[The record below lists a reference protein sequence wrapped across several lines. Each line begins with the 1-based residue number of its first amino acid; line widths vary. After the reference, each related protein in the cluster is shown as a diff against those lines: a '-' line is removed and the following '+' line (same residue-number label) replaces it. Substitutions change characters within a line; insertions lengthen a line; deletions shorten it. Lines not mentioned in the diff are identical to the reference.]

1 MDKHELIEALQE
13 LDERLSSSFD
23 VVLIGGAAMI
33 LHFGARRATRDIDVL
48 VLRGDLSELR
58 EAVKAVARERDLPE
72 DWMSDAAKGFADI
85 LPPDFYHR
93 LVPLEFTLRN
103 MRLYALGR
111 PEQVAMKIVA
121 LREQDLED
129 LELLLPQMSE
139 TERKAL
145 VAIMYHV
152 SRFRPDWAQKI
163 QYFLQEQGWETD

>member
-1 MDKHELIEALQE
+1 MDKRELIEILRE

-23 VVLIGGAAMI
+23 VVLVGGAAMI

-48 VLRGDLSELR
+48 VLRGDPGELR
-58 EAVKAVARERDLPE
+58 EAVKAIAYERDLPE
-72 DWMSDAAKGFADI
+72 GWMSDAAKGFADI

-139 TERKAL
+139 MERKVL
-145 VAIMYHV
+145 VVIMYHV

-163 QYFLQEQGWETD
+163 QYFLQ